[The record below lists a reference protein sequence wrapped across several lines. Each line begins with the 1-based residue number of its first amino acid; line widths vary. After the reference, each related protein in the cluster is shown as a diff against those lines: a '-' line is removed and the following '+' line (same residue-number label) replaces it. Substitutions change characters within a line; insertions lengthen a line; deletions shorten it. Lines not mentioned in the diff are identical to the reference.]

1 MTGRLE
7 GKRVLITQADEYMGP
22 AIIEMFDQHGAEVI
36 ADRTDLTDLDA
47 AARVVAEGGRI
58 DVLIANLA
66 ADARFGVSAVE
77 TDQDTWHSM
86 FDIMVHPLHRLT
98 QAVLPQMIE
107 RRKGKIIV
115 VGSATGVRGMAG
127 TVAYSAARHAQV
139 GYIRSTALEV
149 AEFNVQINLI
159 AQHWVENPAYF
170 PPEFVATPEFQE
182 VFKSVP
188 MPRLARPEEDAL
200 FALFLASDESDF
212 FVGQAIP
219 FTDDI
224 RWLHEPVLCVSE
236 ECLHLLVVRIASGH
250 LQRMDHVPCGV
261 GVVMDDRSACH
272 ADFPGPA
279 TDFFRRLHD
288 TIRLVVFSAHSPFI
302 AELDVDDRPGVL
314 FSLPEYRLSP
324 ALVLLI

>member
-1 MTGRLE
+1 MTKRLE
-7 GKRVLITQADEYMGP
+7 GKRVLVTQADDYMGP
-22 AIIEMFDQHGAEVI
+22 AIIEMFTEHGADVI
-36 ADRTDLTDLDA
+36 EDRSDLSDPATA
-47 AARVVAEGGRI
+47 ASVVADAGHV

-66 ADARFGVSAVE
+66 ADARFGLSAVE
-77 TDQDTWHSM
+77 TDQAAWHSM

-98 QAVLPQMIE
+98 QAVLPQMVE

-127 TVAYSAARHAQV
+127 VVAYSSARHAQV

-170 PPEFVATPEFQE
+170 PPEFVATPAFQE

-188 MPRLARPEEDAL
+188 MPRLATPEEDAL

-219 FTDDI
+219 F
-224 RWLHEPVLCVSE
+224 
-236 ECLHLLVVRIASGH
+236 SGGWA
-250 LQRMDHVPCGV
+250 Q
-261 GVVMDDRSACH
+261 
-272 ADFPGPA
+272 
-279 TDFFRRLHD
+279 
-288 TIRLVVFSAHSPFI
+288 
-302 AELDVDDRPGVL
+302 
-314 FSLPEYRLSP
+314 
-324 ALVLLI
+324 